1 MIHGVIDPTFLSG
14 LILFQLVSIKSQ
26 LITTSIRF
34 QGSTI
39 LRLWNP
45 RSNDSNRIRT
55 NLERLTPHNY
65 GTGPISSRSSDDWPF
80 PTAQV
85 LSLRDLLTTGKED
98 RVSAAYMH
106 CRLALKVSVLISL
119 LFSSIQVGCRLN
131 ARQNVF
137 PRSQLL
143 LFLPFTRVRL
153 NNIKGGIQIP
163 HTRHHSRKL
172 ILSG

>member
-1 MIHGVIDPTFLSG
+1 MIHGVIDPTLI
-14 LILFQLVSIKSQ
+14 LRIKILFQLVSTQSQ

-45 RSNDSNRIRT
+45 RSNDSSRIRT

-85 LSLRDLLTTGKED
+85 LSLRDLLTTGPF
-98 RVSAAYMH
+98 
-106 CRLALKVSVLISL
+106 L
-119 LFSSIQVGCRLN
+119 
-131 ARQNVF
+131 
-137 PRSQLL
+137 RSQLL

-153 NNIKGGIQIP
+153 NNIKRGIQIP
-163 HTRHHSRKL
+163 HKRRFRSKLFRAYGLLLPNARALLMLVTQIGIVFHNPCTWNYCPPHLSSR
-172 ILSG
+172 

>member
-1 MIHGVIDPTFLSG
+1 MIHVASSH
-14 LILFQLVSIKSQ
+14 LILFPLVSTQSQ

-45 RSNDSNRIRT
+45 RSNALNRIRT
-55 NLERLTPHNY
+55 NLERLTH
-65 GTGPISSRSSDDWPF
+65 TT
-80 PTAQV
+80 TAQV

-98 RVSAAYMH
+98 RVSAAYMR
-106 CRLALKVSVLISL
+106 CRLALEVSVLMSL

-137 PRSQLL
+137 PRSRLL
-143 LFLPFTRVRL
+143 LFLPFTRVQL
-153 NNIKGGIQIP
+153 NNTKRGIQIP
-163 HTRHHSRKL
+163 HKA
-172 ILSG
+172 ILYSPFLSTIIS